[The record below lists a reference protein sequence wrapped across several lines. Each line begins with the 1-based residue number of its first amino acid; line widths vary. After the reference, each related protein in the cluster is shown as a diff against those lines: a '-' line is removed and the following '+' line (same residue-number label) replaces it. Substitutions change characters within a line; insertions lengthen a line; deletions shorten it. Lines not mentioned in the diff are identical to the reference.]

1 MSGRAAGWIS
11 WSVWAVTLVLLVLTV
26 VFSLVYP
33 TSEDRVG
40 NPVNFAVLIL
50 FVATFETVGAIIASR
65 RPKNA
70 IGWVFCGMGL
80 ALVGA
85 VFCGNY
91 AQYALVVEPGA
102 LPGGA
107 TAAWVTNWIWLVAL
121 SPLGFFLL
129 LFPDGRSPSPRWRF
143 VGWLLGV
150 GLGCWTVSQAL
161 VPGPMFNAG
170 YESVDNPYGVGTAG
184 GVLRTVGGISA
195 VVVLAAVL
203 ASTASLFV
211 RFRRSRGDER
221 RQIEWVAYAGALMVL
236 VLVLQLIVE
245 AMLPEAGLV
254 LDILSLG
261 LLVALTTVPIAA
273 GVAILK
279 YRLYD
284 IDLII
289 NRTLVYG
296 ALTATLS
303 LSYLGGVVTLQTLF
317 RSLTGQGSQ
326 LAIVASTLAIAAL
339 FSPLRRR
346 VQNFVDRRFY
356 RKKYDARRTL
366 EAFSARLRDET
377 DLDALGEDLVGVVE
391 ETMRPVHARLWLRPA
406 ARGEEG

>member
-11 WSVWAVTLVLLVLTV
+11 WSLWAATLLLLALTV

-91 AQYALVVEPGA
+91 AQYTLVVEPGA

-129 LFPDGRSPSPRWRF
+129 LFPDGRSPSPRWRL
-143 VGWLLGV
+143 VGWLLGA

-161 VPGPMFNAG
+161 VPGPMLNAG
-170 YESVDNPYGVGTAG
+170 YESVENPYGVGTAG

-195 VVVLAAVL
+195 VAVLAAVL

-221 RQIEWVAYAGALMVL
+221 RQIEWVAYAGALIVL

-245 AMLPEAGLV
+245 AMLPKAGLI

-284 IDLII
+284 IDFII

-346 VQNFVDRRFY
+346 VQAFADRLFY